1 MFVLVVVSGVAVP
14 RVGLQLRA
22 KLCFTLSFRLSLEFF
37 ALSFLMGFHFGSGAR
52 ILGLGAAQRFEVQSV
67 AEALAIHP
75 FMLSRWRKQSRDGA
89 LVVKKKNV
97 DPDVAAEL
105 KELRK
110 LKRKYRLLEEEHEA
124 LKKFIAWEAEQKKKS
139 SRSSTRQKKPSR

>member
-1 MFVLVVVSGVAVP
+1 MPKPGPRRVYRYSDDFKAQAV
-14 RVGLQLRA
+14 
-22 KLCFTLSFRLSLEFF
+22 RLSELP
-37 ALSFLMGFHFGSGAR
+37 GV
-52 ILGLGAAQRFEVQSV
+52 EVRSV

-75 FMLSRWRKQSRDGA
+75 FMLSRWRKQSRDGV
-89 LVVKKKNV
+89 LVVKKKDV
-97 DPDVAAEL
+97 DPEVAAEL

-139 SRSSTRQKKPSR
+139 SPSSMPPKKPSR